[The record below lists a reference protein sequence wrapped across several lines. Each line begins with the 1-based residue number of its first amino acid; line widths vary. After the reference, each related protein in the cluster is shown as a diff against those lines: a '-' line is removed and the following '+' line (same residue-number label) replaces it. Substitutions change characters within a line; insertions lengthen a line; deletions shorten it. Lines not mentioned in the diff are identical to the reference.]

1 MKEPASSVAITR
13 KQFQKQFK
21 EVENWKIPLRKT
33 IMESRLQEAK
43 VGEKQWRQ
51 EIPGDLSNDATRQKW
66 PNLAAPDFA
75 QVAVEA
81 PH

>member
-1 MKEPASSVAITR
+1 MKEPASSVTITR

-43 VGEKQWRQ
+43 VGEKQ
-51 EIPGDLSNDATRQKW
+51 
-66 PNLAAPDFA
+66 
-75 QVAVEA
+75 
-81 PH
+81 